1 MLSCD
6 MAQISIDLEDG
17 PRGGDS
23 IRLNN
28 MWEHPEHVIVP
39 YKDASGVMHMIRY
52 CREVV
57 DRDVLRKRSAIYVY
71 KYQPDEA

>member
-1 MLSCD
+1 
-6 MAQISIDLEDG
+6 MAQISIELEDG

-23 IRLNN
+23 IRINN
-28 MWEHPEHVIVP
+28 IWEHPEHVIVP

-57 DRDVLRKRSAIYVY
+57 KRDVLRKRSAIYVY

>member
-1 MLSCD
+1 
-6 MAQISIDLEDG
+6 MAQISIELEDG

-23 IRLNN
+23 TSINN
-28 MWEHPEHVIVP
+28 IWEHPEHVIVP
-39 YKDASGVMHMIRY
+39 YKDVAGVMHMIRY

-57 DRDVLRKRSAIYVY
+57 KRDVLRKRSAIYVY